1 MKRGMLFLAFAVV
14 IIGVCIAGCA
24 SGPGT
29 TPTPTPTTTT
39 TVPPTATIT
48 ATTTTTT
55 TAPSGQTVNVY
66 LQAKNIA
73 FNKSTISVPAGSTVI
88 VHFYN
93 EDQGTP
99 HNFAVYT
106 NSDATDKIFSGTI
119 ITGVSQTT
127 YTFTAPSTPGNY
139 FFRCDV
145 HPTVMT
151 GTFTVT

>member
-1 MKRGMLFLAFAVV
+1 VD
-14 IIGVCIAGCA
+14 
-24 SGPGT
+24 
-29 TPTPTPTTTT
+29 
-39 TVPPTATIT
+39 
-48 ATTTTTT
+48 
-55 TAPSGQTVNVY
+55 VY

-73 FNKSTISVPAGSTVI
+73 FNRSTISVPAGATVN
-88 VHFYN
+88 VHFDN
-93 EDQGTP
+93 QDQGVP

-106 NSDATDKIFSGTI
+106 NSQATDKIFSGTI

>member
-1 MKRGMLFLAFAVV
+1 MTRAILYLAFAV
-14 IIGVCIAGCA
+14 ILIGACIAGCA
-24 SGPGT
+24 APPGT
-29 TPTPTPTTTT
+29 TPTPTPTTAPPTTTIPATT
-39 TVPPTATIT
+39 TVPPT
-48 ATTTTTT
+48 TTSPPGG
-55 TAPSGQTVNVY
+55 AVDVY

-73 FNKSTISVPAGSTVI
+73 FNRSTISVPAGATVN
-88 VHFYN
+88 VHFDN
-93 EDQGTP
+93 QDQGVP

-106 NSDATDKIFSGTI
+106 NSQATDKIFSGTI